1 MNKIN
6 EHFLKWLSSNR
17 LSERT
22 KLLLL
27 LFTFFIIGFISFSGI
42 CLLLYWLK
50 WKSIIVIIVYIFIS
64 LILTFIKNKYRN
76 NFWHFLNSIILLPKN
91 LIYFIY
97 PTFIIIISYLLMII
111 FSFVPSLIFI
121 LIINVFRI
129 NFLNETI
136 VFISFSLFSI
146 ISVYGQK
153 TIRWAIRKYSPLK
166 NKGEYIFQLYK
177 EELALYVIDRSNL
190 IFLIYL
196 IYLLYLSIS
205 NFIQIQY
212 HSPLISTEIDNAILK
227 SFIVF
232 IAFSNMVAKSK
243 EAKIDPKELFT
254 KIIKLFI
261 QGKQPPK
268 DVVNNDENN
277 SLI

>member
-27 LFTFFIIGFISFSGI
+27 LFAFFIIGVISFSAI

-50 WKSIIVIIVYIFIS
+50 WKSIIVIIVYIFIF
-64 LILTFIKNKYRN
+64 LTLTFIKNKYRN
-76 NFWHFLNSIILLPKN
+76 NFWQFLSFIISLPKY

-121 LIINVFRI
+121 LIINNVFRI

-166 NKGEYIFQLYK
+166 NKGEYIFELYQ

-261 QGKQPPK
+261 KGKQPPK
-268 DVVNNDENN
+268 DVVNNDEK
-277 SLI
+277 